1 MNRLNSREPSTAS
14 RATPPGQA
22 NRRLASREVATPRLT
37 PSRPPTND
45 RVIASIRNW
54 RRMWPARAPR
64 ARRMPISRVR
74 SLTDT
79 NMMFMMPMPPTTREM
94 AADPPSRLVKIW
106 VTELEALTRS
116 AWLRMMKSSLRGGVI
131 LWRRRSRLPI

>member
-1 MNRLNSREPSTAS
+1 
-14 RATPPGQA
+14 
-22 NRRLASREVATPRLT
+22 
-37 PSRPPTND
+37 
-45 RVIASIRNW
+45 
-54 RRMWPARAPR
+54 
-64 ARRMPISRVR
+64 MPISRVR

-79 NMMFMMPMPPTTREM
+79 SMMFMMPMPPTTSEM